1 LIGLGNP
8 LAELPAL
15 GRSCQF
21 GRASAPTIPQLMQ
34 TMRGPKEGIAML
46 SS

>member
-15 GRSCQF
+15 GRTCQF
-21 GRASAPTIPQLMQ
+21 GRVSAPTIPQLVQ
-34 TMRGPKEGIAML
+34 IMRGPKEGIVML